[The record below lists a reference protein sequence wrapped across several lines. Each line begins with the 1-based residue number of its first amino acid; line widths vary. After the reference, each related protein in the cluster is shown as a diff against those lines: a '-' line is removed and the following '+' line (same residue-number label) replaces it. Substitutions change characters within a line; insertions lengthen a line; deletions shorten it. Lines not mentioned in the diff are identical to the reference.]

1 MKLIDSI
8 RSWYAAHRRNRIIH
22 HIATHYSR
30 AGAIAPY
37 AVAAHEMYLRR
48 KIEDFRDFASKRYL
62 EDRTL
67 TLNDIKQEW
76 LDLVVKPM
84 AKSEFCRDDA
94 KCLKAAIVAIT
105 DADTFVGEARETR
118 DGDIRRA
125 VAAAKSGKIYT
136 HRAISV

>member
-1 MKLIDSI
+1 MKLIDKL
-8 RSWYAAHRRNRIIH
+8 RTWYDNYRRNRMIH
-22 HIATHYSR
+22 QIAMHHHR

-105 DADTFVGEARETR
+105 DADTFVGEARKAR
-118 DGDIRRA
+118 DADINRA
-125 VAAAKSGKIYT
+125 VEAAKSGKIYT